1 MHNYRNFKD
10 YHIERLRD
18 PEDAK
23 IYFSVAC
30 DDYKETKDIAAF
42 LLAVG
47 DVAEASGRNFDDFLK
62 EVGIFDE
69 VSDLCASEVVAVDN
83 RSKFFEDLTKPIVLF
98 LQWCRQTVRYLFT
111 SPFAFGK
118 AGFAVLVLVIGG
130 VYLGNHLFTSN
141 LIDER
146 KVPADQ
152 ISKLTPLSHPK
163 VEPTPV
169 RGQGKVMKGSSFGFG
184 TFPKIPTDFPDQ
196 DIWNVIQKRSVH
208 DPKGAKTLELLAR
221 VRIKLWEQGNHTKG
235 VIMDPSSGLIYP
247 DSGIEILSSARTDS
261 DSGQSQYDMYFD
273 DGLIPLSVK
282 FQGGG
287 VDPYEFLNLP
297 R

>member
-30 DDYKETKDIAAF
+30 ADYKETKDIGAF

-47 DVAEASGRNFDDFLK
+47 DVAEARGRNFDDFLK

-83 RSKFFEDLTKPIVLF
+83 MSKFFEDLTRPIALF
-98 LQWCRQTVRYLFT
+98 SQWCRQTVRYLFT
-111 SPFAFGK
+111 GPFAFGT
-118 AGFAVLVLVIGG
+118 AGFGGLVLIIGG

-141 LIDER
+141 LIGGREI
-146 KVPADQ
+146 PANQ
-152 ISKLTPLSHPK
+152 ISKLTPVSPPK
-163 VEPTPV
+163 VEPTLV
-169 RGQGKVMKGSSFGFG
+169 RGQGRDVRVSPFGFG
-184 TFPKIPTDFPDQ
+184 AFPKIPADFPDQ
-196 DIWNVIQKRSVH
+196 DIWNVVRKRSVH
-208 DPKGAKTLELLAR
+208 DPKGAKTLELLVR
-221 VRIKLWEQGNHTKG
+221 VRIELWNQGNHTKG
-235 VIMDPSSGLIYP
+235 VIMHPSSGLVY
-247 DSGIEILSSARTDS
+247 SDS
-261 DSGQSQYDMYFD
+261 DIKILFPTRPDLPEYDIYFD
-273 DGLIPLSVK
+273 EDFIPSEGIVVK
-282 FQGGG
+282 FLKGGI
-287 VDPYEFLNLP
+287 DPYEFLNLP